1 MTKKY
6 LIFIIIAI
14 GWLQSSPPLKTN
26 EIENFIIARYLGD
39 TSSVGTM
46 LSEDFKYFHVPYIG
60 LGFKSRY
67 IDGHLL
73 VTSIVNDSLQTTINI
88 GDRIHEYNGKP
99 VDSLG
104 INGNGPEGKEQK
116 LIITKKGDSTFSEV
130 NIPLLEYQF
139 IEDRESFLS
148 SIMDYNNAWY
158 DFDIYI
164 KDLIIKKNKV
174 FVQYRWEGSKEPLGE
189 NYSFYAIEILTL
201 NKKRDIVT
209 QIDGLWSE
217 KQFRDQF
224 K

>member
-1 MTKKY
+1 MKKHS
-6 LIFIIIAI
+6 LTIIII
-14 GWLQSSPPLKTN
+14 TFGWLQSSPPLKTN

-39 TSSVGTM
+39 TSSVSTM
-46 LSEDFKYFHVPYIG
+46 LSVDFKYFHVPYIG

-73 VTSIVNDSLQTTINI
+73 VTSIVNDSLQTTISI
-88 GDRIHEYNGKP
+88 GDRIYEHNGKP

-104 INGNGPEGKEQK
+104 INGNGPIGEEQK

-130 NIPLLEYQF
+130 NISLSEYQF
-139 IEDRESFLS
+139 IEDKGSFLL